1 MPKGAKC
8 PKYVSGN
15 SLKGSNIK
23 KEKNP
28 CGREKGCGRGRETTI
43 FFYLA

>member
-1 MPKGAKC
+1 MKW

-23 KEKNP
+23 KEKK
-28 CGREKGCGRGRETTI
+28 EKSMRQGKRMRAGTRN
-43 FFYLA
+43 Y

>member
-8 PKYVSGN
+8 PKKGSGN

-23 KEKNP
+23 KKNKKEKSMRQ
-28 CGREKGCGRGRETTI
+28 GKRM
-43 FFYLA
+43 LAGTRNY